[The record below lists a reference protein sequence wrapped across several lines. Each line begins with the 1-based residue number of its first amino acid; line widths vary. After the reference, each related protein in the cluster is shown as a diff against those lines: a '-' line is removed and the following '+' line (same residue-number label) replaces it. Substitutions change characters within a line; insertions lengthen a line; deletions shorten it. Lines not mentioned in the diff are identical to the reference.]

1 MRMLAR
7 LRIRFKLTL
16 LLALS
21 ATAVVILVALAAG
34 QLRDRMAGDRVEKLR
49 TAVQMAGGFAQVLA
63 KREAAGQMTHEAAV
77 ADLRAAVHAMH
88 FDNGNGYV
96 VFQLAEGIVLAHGGI
111 PKLEG
116 KKPIGTDI
124 HGHSTTELAL
134 NALSNAEAGVI
145 YYSQQAPGQRAPQP
159 KLAYVARF
167 APWNAI
173 IFAAAPTDDLQRSLH
188 AALLRLSLVGGL
200 ILLVTMAA
208 AWCINHDIG
217 SSLGAVAGAVDRLAS
232 GELTVDAAGADRQDE
247 IGSLARGLLVFQ
259 RNARE
264 MREMASAQDALKLQA
279 AADQKA
285 ALNRMADEFEREV
298 GQLVA
303 RLAADASGWQD
314 AAQSMATAAREADQQ
329 AAAVTSAAKEAS
341 GGVQS
346 AATAAEELT
355 ASIEEIARVVTH
367 AANIS
372 GKAVADAKRTDAIV
386 KALDEGAQKIG
397 QIVGI
402 ITSIA
407 SQTNLLALN
416 ATIEAARAGD
426 AGKGFAV
433 VASEV
438 KNLAS
443 QTSRATGEI
452 GAQITQ
458 IQAATAEA
466 VGAIRGIAAT
476 IEELGG
482 NAATIA
488 AAVREQGSASAE
500 ISQNVQQTARA
511 TQDVTENIG
520 GVSQSARQ
528 TGTSAAEVLRAA
540 GELAQKSEQLASQV
554 NGFVRG
560 VRAA

>member
-1 MRMLAR
+1 MLAR
-7 LRIRFKLTL
+7 LRIRIKLVL

-21 ATAVVILVALAAG
+21 GIAVVTLVALAAT
-34 QLRDRMAGDRVEKLR
+34 QLRDRMVSDRIEKLR
-49 TAVQMAGGFAQVLA
+49 TGVQMASGFADMLA
-63 KREAAGQMTHEAAV
+63 KREAAGQLTHEAAV
-77 ADLRAAVHAMH
+77 AQLRAAVHAMH
-88 FDNGNGYV
+88 FDNGTGYV
-96 VFQLAEGIVLAHGGI
+96 VFQLPEGIVLAHGGI
-111 PKLEG
+111 PALEG
-116 KKPIGTDI
+116 RKPIGTDI
-124 HGHSTTELAL
+124 HGHTTTQLAL
-134 NALSNAEAGVI
+134 DALRNADAGVI
-145 YYSQQAPGQRAPQP
+145 YYAQQSSGMRAPQS
-159 KLAYVARF
+159 KLSYVARF

-173 IFAAAPTDDLQRSLH
+173 AFAAAPMDDLQRALH
-188 AALLRLSLVGGL
+188 AALLRLSLAGGL
-200 ILLVTMAA
+200 ILLLTLAA

-217 SSLGAVAGAVDRLAS
+217 ASLGAVTGAVDRLAN
-232 GELTVDAAGADRQDE
+232 GDLTVNAPGADRQDE

-259 RNARE
+259 KNARD
-264 MREMASAQDALKLQA
+264 MREMAAAQDAMKLKA

-285 ALNRMADEFEREV
+285 TLNRMADNFEREV
-298 GQLVA
+298 GHLVA
-303 RLAADASGWQD
+303 RLATDATGWHD
-314 AAQSMATAAREADQQ
+314 AAQTMATAASAADQQ
-329 AAAVTSAAKEAS
+329 AAAVTSAAVEAS

-355 ASIEEIARVVTH
+355 ASIEEIARLVTH
-367 AANIS
+367 AADIS
-372 GKAVADAKRTDAIV
+372 SKAIEDARRTDAIV

-397 QIVGI
+397 HIVGI

-443 QTSRATGEI
+443 QTSRATEEI

-466 VGAIRGIAAT
+466 VGAIRGITAT
-476 IEELGG
+476 IDELGS

-488 AAVREQGSASAE
+488 SAVREQGSASSE
-500 ISQNVQQTARA
+500 ISQNVQQTAKA
-511 TQDVTENIG
+511 TQDVTDNIS

-528 TGTSAAEVLRAA
+528 TGTAAAEVLRAA
-540 GELAQKSEQLASQV
+540 GELAQKSEQLTSQV
-554 NGFVRG
+554 NLFVSG